1 MQMAGALSDFSIK
14 VTGYEIDTAQGQ
26 NGYGIV
32 GGNFPSDMLYAYLK
46 PKSVPD
52 TGERPVWTLES
63 PGGIYAADNPSNYI
77 ETPPDFTEQPVDTAP
92 PRISYSLTLTGKP
105 NQYIKFTEKVNGLS
119 GSYSPFGGKAI
130 TYSGDAGGGGY
141 LFTLNNAFSAEEI
154 AADGAAARYNENDVF
169 ITSNLIADTQ
179 PSDWPPIPT
188 GVQIPDPK
196 YPSGTPAAGTIEE
209 MYSVYTEVDRSE
221 TFPGTI
227 LPTYPAFASNGALL
241 LQNSRSPSWN
251 NGTQRRVSDLLLL
264 NAPPEHV
271 GSLWPSYAKRNE
283 SGGPG
288 DSAIDSS
295 VINQWDRSKTFAVSD
310 FSIIARDEITLDNS
324 PQLVFGIKVP
334 PSYRENKNSDTIWLP
349 SISAAPDV
357 TLDIVQNIFSGK
369 TVQGVLSGDYP
380 GATPRPYKN
389 WTHDISR
396 DEIKNSTGTAANDF
410 LDRSSPPTFDF
421 IYKIEGPPTPL
432 YAVHV
437 NTSGAWYNDLKP
449 FSFKLQ
455 DIVRQRGGA
464 TILNNVIN
472 PERGDK
478 TMLNWTLAKGGSVN
492 INVFTLDGKIVKT
505 LFRGRG
511 EAGDHYVEWDG
522 KNNGGNIVARGIY
535 FIRIVAPDIDEIR
548 KVSVVK

>member
-119 GSYSPFGGKAI
+119 GSYSPFGGKTI

-196 YPSGTPAAGTIEE
+196 YPSGTPAAGIIEG
-209 MYSVYTEVDRSE
+209 MYSDYTEVDRSE

-227 LPTYPAFASNGALL
+227 LPSYPAFASNGALL

-264 NAPPEHV
+264 NAPPPPPDD
-271 GSLWPSYAKRNE
+271 LWPSYAKRDE

-288 DSAIDSS
+288 ENEI
-295 VINQWDRSKTFAVSD
+295 INQWDGSKTFAVSD
-310 FSIIARDEITLDNS
+310 FSIVARDAIILDNS

-334 PSYRENKNSDTIWLP
+334 PSFRENEASDTIWLP
-349 SISAAPDV
+349 LISAAPDV
-357 TLDIVQNIFSGK
+357 ALDIVPDTFAGTPLSVTDVKDFSG
-369 TVQGVLSGDYP
+369 
-380 GATPRPYKN
+380 YKEY
-389 WTHDISR
+389 THKIIGN
-396 DEIKNSTGTAANDF
+396 EIRQSIAGNDF
-410 LDRSSPPTFDF
+410 FNRASPPAFDF
-421 IYKIEGPPTPL
+421 IYKIEGPSPPL
-432 YAVHV
+432 YAVRA
-437 NTSGAWYNDLKP
+437 NTAGAWYNDLKP

-548 KVSVVK
+548 KVIVVK